1 MNANQI
7 CLLLLYA
14 IGMAV
19 GQLLFK
25 MASIAYLGRVKGI
38 GGLNA
43 ALSIGTDPYFLAAL
57 SLYLL
62 LSVFWIW
69 ILTFV
74 PLSLAYPF
82 VAIAFLLVPICG
94 VLFFNETISMRGY
107 LGMLM
112 IAVGVALLSGQSE

>member
-7 CLLLLYA
+7 CSLLIYA

-25 MASIAYLGRVKGI
+25 LVSIAYLGRAKGI

-57 SLYLL
+57 ALYLL

-69 ILTFV
+69 ILAFT

-94 VLFFNETISMRGY
+94 VLFFDETISMRGY
-107 LGMLM
+107 FGMLM
-112 IAVGVALLSGQSE
+112 IAAGVVLLSGQSE